1 MSLQQKFRRSYRAN
15 EDECVKGY
23 KDLQEAEKCIKTL
36 DIELL

>member
-15 EDECVKGY
+15 EDECVKVY